1 MSVAPAGPRAVVP
14 LDPSQAAVEADLVAK
29 IGDAIRG
36 SLLTNQLERIP
47 SLVQAVI
54 QQVTKRGGRYYIKNF
69 WADPSRLS
77 KGYVGVHV
85 KIRMP
90 LPRGRFI
97 LMEIQVH
104 AKQIMNGTAGCAKEI
119 AHRLYKMPG
128 ETAEEKD
135 SPDVISSSQL
145 IYLTSMVKL
154 LCTREEVRRVE
165 KLVDA
170 MQAATKADKTM
181 RLVLETAQLL
191 NKEKELGSGEW
202 SEELKAIVPENRDA
216 VAAAW
221 METAT
226 KINGMLKL
234 PIVPRDESYSWTNTA
249 RSIDELYADAEQ
261 IASEFETMCEEAAGQ
276 PGCSVNFG
284 PEDKYMIKERKS
296 LQDKIEKD
304 KRALSVPPPPE
315 AKPAGQVAS
324 VPSPKEAY
332 VKLLVQ
338 LLENASV
345 KSHPSLAEILR
356 SQVTEVMNQESQELT
371 PKQTK
376 SYQWAQALLVDQK
389 VAQIVSEN
397 LHKLHASEEKT
408 SPAVEPQRLATPV
421 PSIAF
426 GAAEW
431 RKYFGDVGI
440 EPPLPPNIEQILSR
454 PCPFTPL
461 PSRWN
466 PFGSAK
472 TIRETH
478 LLVLVP
484 QTVNGQ
490 PLTLKSLGELVK
502 WPLQGPASKYKRFDL
517 GAYADPPAS
526 RSHWALITRT
536 VVEGS
541 RNKSYKD
548 QQAVLADYSRQASM
562 PYFAPKVLD
571 TTVAIFMEHVRTG
584 TELYGENPWTYT
596 RCQEKY
602 EANWQLIVG
611 GFSASGLRV
620 HFVNIDCE
628 YDGVG
633 GSLEVPGLGT

>member
-1 MSVAPAGPRAVVP
+1 
-14 LDPSQAAVEADLVAK
+14 
-29 IGDAIRG
+29 
-36 SLLTNQLERIP
+36 
-47 SLVQAVI
+47 
-54 QQVTKRGGRYYIKNF
+54 
-69 WADPSRLS
+69 
-77 KGYVGVHV
+77 
-85 KIRMP
+85 
-90 LPRGRFI
+90 
-97 LMEIQVH
+97 MEIQVH

-128 ETAEEKD
+128 EVAEEKD

-170 MQAATKADKTM
+170 IQAATKADKTM
-181 RLVLETAQLL
+181 RLVLETALLL
-191 NKEKELGSGEW
+191 NKEEELGSGEW
-202 SEELKAIVPENRDA
+202 NEELKAIVPKNRDA

-234 PIVPRDESYSWTNTA
+234 PIVPRDENYTWTNTA
-249 RSIDELYADAEQ
+249 RSVDELYADVEQ
-261 IASEFETMCEEAAGQ
+261 IASDFETMCEEAAAQ
-276 PGCSVNFG
+276 PGCSANFG
-284 PEDKYMIKERKS
+284 PEDKHMIKERKS
-296 LQDKIEKD
+296 LQDKIDKD
-304 KRALSVPPPPE
+304 KRAPSPPE
-315 AKPAGQVAS
+315 AKPVGQVAGS
-324 VPSPKEAY
+324 PSPKEAY

-345 KSHPSLAEILR
+345 KSHASLAEILK

-371 PKQTK
+371 LKQTK

-397 LHKLHASEEKT
+397 LHKLHALEEKT

-421 PSIAF
+421 PAMAF

-431 RKYFGDVGI
+431 RKYFGDVGV

-454 PCPFTPL
+454 PCPFTST
-461 PSRWN
+461 SRWN

-490 PLTLKSLGELVK
+490 PLTLQSLGELVK
-502 WPLQGPASKYKRFDL
+502 WPLQGPASKYRYFDL
-517 GAYADPPAS
+517 GAYADRPAS
-526 RSHWALITRT
+526 RSRWALITRT

-548 QQAVLADYSRQASM
+548 QQAVLADYSQQANM
-562 PYFAPKVLD
+562 PYVVPKVLD

-584 TELYGENPWTYT
+584 TKLYGENPGTYT
-596 RCQEKY
+596 RCQEKHN
-602 EANWQLIVG
+602 ADWQLVVG
-611 GFSASGLRV
+611 SFSASGPYV
-620 HFVNIDCE
+620 YNGI
-628 YDGVG
+628 YDHEHYGVG
-633 GSLEVPGLGT
+633 GSLEVSGLGT